1 VAPERDVTSLLVRWG
16 KGDANA
22 FDELAPIVYDEL
34 RKLAR
39 THLRRERPGH
49 TLQSTALVHEAYLR
63 MIDQQNVSWQNRSH
77 FYGIAAQMIRRILVD
92 YARAKNTKKRG
103 EAAPKITFDEAVGA
117 HASEDLDLVAL
128 DDALKALAEID
139 PRQSRIVELRYFAGL
154 SIEDTAEVLRISP
167 ATVKRDW
174 TVARAWLK
182 RELVR
187 GATRRVE

>member
-1 VAPERDVTSLLVRWG
+1 
-16 KGDANA
+16 
-22 FDELAPIVYDEL
+22 
-34 RKLAR
+34 
-39 THLRRERPGH
+39 
-49 TLQSTALVHEAYLR
+49 
-63 MIDQQNVSWQNRSH
+63 MIDQQAVSWQNRSH

-92 YARAKNTKKRG
+92 YARAKQTKKRG
-103 EAAPKITFDEAVGA
+103 EALPKIAFDEAVGA

-154 SIEDTAEVLRISP
+154 SIEDTAEVLQVSP

-187 GATRRVE
+187 GETRRSE

>member
-1 VAPERDVTSLLVRWG
+1 
-16 KGDANA
+16 
-22 FDELAPIVYDEL
+22 
-34 RKLAR
+34 
-39 THLRRERPGH
+39 
-49 TLQSTALVHEAYLR
+49 
-63 MIDQQNVSWQNRSH
+63 MIDQQSVSWQNRSH

-103 EAAPKITFDEAVGA
+103 EAAPRIAFEEAVGA
-117 HASEDLDLVAL
+117 HTSEDLDLVAL

-154 SIEDTAEVLRISP
+154 SIEDTAEVLQISP

-187 GATRRVE
+187 GATRRSV